1 MGLTI
6 EQAFEMIERGE
17 TTEQYEKRLKRVRR
31 LANERDAL
39 TDAIEVLQEDPRYTE
54 KVNKS
59 RARLMKVN
67 ALLEELR

>member
-1 MGLTI
+1 
-6 EQAFEMIERGE
+6 MIERGE